1 MLHFSLRK
9 SSGAISNRHKIIV
22 SVSKKVSKKAVERN
36 RVKRRVRACMRTLSK
51 KLAPGSY
58 LIIAKPNSKDVKGK
72 ELENELKAL
81 CGL

>member
-9 SSGAISNRHKIIV
+9 SVSDKIRIII

-36 RVKRRVRACMRTLSK
+36 RVKRRVRACMRALSK